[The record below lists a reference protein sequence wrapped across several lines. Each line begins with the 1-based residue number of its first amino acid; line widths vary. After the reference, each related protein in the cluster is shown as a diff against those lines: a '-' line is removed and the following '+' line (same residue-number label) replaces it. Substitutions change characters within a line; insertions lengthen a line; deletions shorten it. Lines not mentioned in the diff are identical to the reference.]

1 LIQPSQEILMQ
12 LLTLFNDLWKPIY
25 SSKGP
30 GSIRGAKNLLVCLFI
45 ICSVLFMLGDVLRS
59 NLLLELWTEFNIVP
73 RESTQCIWRSARDNG
88 IFGNLPWP
96 PAI

>member
-1 LIQPSQEILMQ
+1 LIQPAQEILMQ

-25 SSKGP
+25 SSKGS
-30 GSIRGAKNLLVCLFI
+30 GSIKGGKNLLVCLFI

-59 NLLLELWTEFNIVP
+59 NLLLELWTEFKIVP
-73 RESTQCIWRSARDNG
+73 RESTQCIWQSARHSG